1 MLQTPFP
8 VNAARAGDLRTIAA
22 WRQRC
27 ATNQA
32 NPVDARLPFDDWRP
46 LQLAAAE
53 GDAGTVATMLGAGA
67 RADAVDQSLL
77 MPCST
82 SLQVAARYGHAD
94 VCAVLV
100 DAGASVS
107 MTDRLGFAA
116 LDYAAAHGHARTVA
130 TLLERDAAYACDRR
144 RSAALARGAGFEFI
158 ARTLEAAAVSASRS
172 SGDRDRLQAW
182 LVSIGCGAYF
192 ERLMALGYDFALVA
206 EQGLNDED
214 MAALGIPADKPGLA
228 KKLRTRHRF
237 PFVGGSAASGGGSD
251 ASGSEDGES
260 ESDDEGDS
268 EEEGSSGSGS
278 GSDES

>member
-27 ATNQA
+27 ATHQA

-67 RADAVDQSLL
+67 RADAVDHSLL

-100 DAGASVS
+100 DAGARVG

-130 TLLERDAAYACDRR
+130 TLLERDAACACDRR
-144 RSAALARGAGFEFI
+144 RSAALARGAGFERI
-158 ARTLEAAAVSASRS
+158 ARTLEAATVSASRS
-172 SGDRDRLQAW
+172 SGDRDRLRAW
-182 LVSIGCGAYF
+182 LVSVGCGAYF

-206 EQGLNDED
+206 EQGLDD
-214 MAALGIPADKPGLA
+214 GDVAALGIPADKPGLA
-228 KKLRTRHRF
+228 KKLRTRHCF
-237 PFVGGSAASGGGSD
+237 PFVGSSAASGGGLD
-251 ASGSEDGES
+251 ASGSDDGES
-260 ESDDEGDS
+260 ESDDASSD
-268 EEEGSSGSGS
+268 GSSGSGS
-278 GSDES
+278 RSEDS